1 MNTEEPKQK
10 ILKMS
15 VADRVLAMGYIHTLQ
30 CTWKLRVEYEKVQR
44 ILPPSQE
51 DRIKAGL
58 SMDKNGQPVA
68 ENDFITDV
76 DVTEFPAGIAD
87 SIRRQLDYLQEARL
101 SEHGDILHKMYH
113 SWCRVLGPLVGYVEV
128 EDPKRTDIV
137 Y

>member
-68 ENDFITDV
+68 ENDFLTD
-76 DVTEFPAGIAD
+76 
-87 SIRRQLDYLQEARL
+87 ARIF
-101 SEHGDILHKMYH
+101 SSTGKMA
-113 SWCRVLGPLVGYVEV
+113 
-128 EDPKRTDIV
+128 
-137 Y
+137 